1 MELESILNELQKR
14 FGFSGL
20 NADNNGV
27 YSIQINEKFILNL
40 ANSNDQSFF
49 YLYSDILKLNPDPQ
63 AKLLVYERLLGANLF
78 GKETHGSFFAIDSAR
93 GVILLIK
100 RFDKR
105 LVDYSVFYEE
115 FRDFINGLGYWDK
128 VVTEKELEPAKAGSG
143 KQAKGNPLMD
153 LGRMV

>member
-1 MELESILNELQKR
+1 MELDTLLSELQKR

-20 NADNNGV
+20 NADKNGV
-27 YSIQINEKFILNL
+27 YSIQINNKFILNL
-40 ANSNDQSFF
+40 ANSNDQSAF

-78 GKETHGSFFAIDSAR
+78 GKETHGSFFAFDTAR
-93 GVILLIK
+93 GVVLLMK

-105 LVDYSVFYEE
+105 LVDFGVFFEE

-128 VVTEKELEPAKAGSG
+128 VVAEKELDPSKAGQG
-143 KQAKGNPLMD
+143 KQSRGNPLMD